1 MKSIT
6 QKHAFGCGAACVAFA
21 TNKTYEEVVQALG
34 EDKASKQGFYCK
46 ELVRALKNYEYKYIK
61 PHILPYLEKPGT
73 IVFMKRGKIYP
84 AGHYVVRTEK
94 GWMDPWINFAENQ
107 DISEAKSGFR
117 KELPEKP
124 IYAVFP
130 KQNGIRKTSLSTG
143 LNL

>member
-21 TNKTYEEVVQALG
+21 TEESYEKTIELLG
-34 EDKASKQGFYCK
+34 ENKANEQGFYCK
-46 ELVRALKNYEYKYIK
+46 ELVEVLQKLGKNYEYKYIK

-84 AGHYVVRTEK
+84 TGHFAVRTEK
-94 GWMDPWINFAENQ
+94 GWMDPWINFSENQ
-107 DISEAKSGFR
+107 DICKAKSGSR

-124 IYAVFP
+124 IYALFES
-130 KQNGIRKTSLSTG
+130 K
-143 LNL
+143 